1 MGWVNKDSSNV
12 FAKGG
17 KVKKKGITGEYGE
30 KLGPEGFKG
39 EVRKQKTRKLLKELI
54 GKKDKKLSQTRKVT
68 RKAMDEIKK
77 RGKKSPPKKKTAKK
91 ETKLPRATQDFQV
104 KPKSN

>member
-39 EVRKQKTRKLLKELI
+39 EVKKQKTRKAMKKFVKEL
-54 GKKDKKLSQTRKVT
+54 T
-68 RKAMDEIKK
+68 K
-77 RGKKSPPKKKTAKK
+77 RGKKSPSKKKTAKK